1 MIQKNL
7 WLTILLSLC
16 LTLTG
21 CAEHKKPNEW
31 RTKPIFSAD
40 RSKIFTNVPSPKIV
54 DRNDQLIELTDSEFL
69 RYVDYARRSSI
80 SGIFSSQYSLDD
92 ENRKFNRAAIVNKS
106 SFEAHFLNI
115 REFAWNPSW
124 SKDNSQ
130 LAVYLPVHK
139 QVGIFDATGH
149 ITRTYERSVPGI
161 VADIIWSADQKSIFV
176 VAPNSLE
183 VIDTTTGKVT
193 GIRVESE
200 LFYPSPDCTLI
211 AIPTKDGFKIANVAI
226 GTSRNVDLIRGPYE
240 HFEWSP
246 DGRFFFYGS
255 RIGSVVD
262 AKNLKTILE
271 IKPTTQFTE
280 VKGSWSHKGLLA
292 VSGGDANVHIVDV
305 GNAKTLLSLPNEQN
319 GDNKV
324 QWSPDS
330 NRILVSDTAGRSAI
344 YEAST
349 GALVASADLPDMETT
364 FWDTDTLLLTIP
376 GLETNFLLPCKGKLA
391 ASILTRENPWSSQLL
406 PHTLAE
412 CFAQMDKELPG
423 PERECLKSGGDIRF
437 TRYYVPIRL
446 RSNWQLGSDS
456 PISMVLKARGFVDST
471 DQEQE
476 ILRLY
481 RLYLR
486 QSDK

>member
-1 MIQKNL
+1 MTHKN
-7 WLTILLSLC
+7 WWTTILLSLC
-16 LTLTG
+16 FTLTG
-21 CAEHKKPNEW
+21 CEEHKKPTEW
-31 RTKPIFSAD
+31 RSKPIFSAD
-40 RSKIFTNVPSPKIV
+40 RSRLFTNVPSPKIV

-69 RYVDYARRSSI
+69 RYVDYAKRSSI
-80 SGIFSSQYSLDD
+80 SGILSPEYFLND
-92 ENRKFNRAAIVNKS
+92 ENRNFNRAAIVNRS
-106 SFEAHFLNI
+106 SFEAHILNI
-115 REFAWNPSW
+115 CEFVWNPSW

-149 ITRTYERSVPGI
+149 KMRTYERSGPGI
-161 VADIIWSADQKSIFV
+161 VNDIIWSADQKSIFV
-176 VAPNSLE
+176 LAPNSLE

-193 GIRVESE
+193 GIKVESE
-200 LFYPSPDCTLI
+200 VFYPSPDCTLI
-211 AIPTKDGFKIANVAI
+211 AIPTKDGFKITNVAL
-226 GTSRNVDLIRGPYE
+226 GTSRTVALKRSEHE

-246 DGRFFFYGS
+246 DGRYFFYGT

-262 AKNLKTILE
+262 ARNLKTILE

-280 VKGSWSHKGLLA
+280 MKGSWSHSGLLA

-324 QWSPDS
+324 QWTPDS
-330 NRILVSDTAGRSAI
+330 NRVLVSDTAGRLAI
-344 YEAST
+344 YEASN

-391 ASILTRENPWSSQLL
+391 TSVFTRENPWSNQLL

-423 PERECLKSGGDIRF
+423 PERECLKAGGDI
-437 TRYYVPIRL
+437 YVPIRL

-456 PISMVLKARGFVDST
+456 PISMVLKAQGFLDST
-471 DQEQE
+471 DQEKE
-476 ILRLY
+476 ILKLY

-486 QSDK
+486 QSG